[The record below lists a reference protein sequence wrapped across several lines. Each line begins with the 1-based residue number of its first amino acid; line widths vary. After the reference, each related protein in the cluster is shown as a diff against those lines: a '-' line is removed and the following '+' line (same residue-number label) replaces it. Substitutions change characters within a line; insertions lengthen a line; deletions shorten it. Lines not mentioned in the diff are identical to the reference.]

1 MSKEKRTPPSVDQL
15 KRELRRERY
24 RKSYS
29 ETLSS
34 TLFSLVVVAALAVFI
49 ATILL
54 PVFQL
59 LGNSMA
65 PNLQDG
71 EIVVSVRTGKPE
83 QGDLIAFYYNNK
95 VLVKRVIAAPGQ
107 WVELEEDGNVYVNG
121 ELLNEP
127 YLQEKTLGDC
137 EIEMPYQVPDGR
149 WFVMGDARATSVD
162 SRNKAIGCVSEEQ
175 IVGRLVFRI
184 WPLEAIGRL
193 D

>member
-1 MSKEKRTPPSVDQL
+1 MNKEKRTPPTLDQL

-24 RKSYS
+24 RKSYG

-34 TLFSLVVVAALAVFI
+34 TLFSLVVVAALAVLI

-59 LGNSMA
+59 YGSSMA
-65 PNLQDG
+65 PNLNDG

-95 VLVKRVIAAPGQ
+95 VLVKRVIATPGQ
-107 WVELEEDGNVYVNG
+107 WVALDEDGNVYVNG
-121 ELLNEP
+121 EALEEP
-127 YLQEKTLGDC
+127 YLKEKDMGDC
-137 EIEMPYQVPDGR
+137 DIEMPYQVPDGR

-184 WPLEAIGRL
+184 WPLDVISRL

>member
-1 MSKEKRTPPSVDQL
+1 MSKPKRTPPKLDQL

-24 RKSYS
+24 RRSYG

-34 TLFSLVVVAALAVFI
+34 TLFSLVVVAALAVLI
-49 ATILL
+49 STIFL

-59 LGNSMA
+59 YGSSMS

-83 QGDLIAFYYNNK
+83 RGDLIAFYYNNK
-95 VLVKRVIAAPGQ
+95 VLVKRVIATPGQ
-107 WVELEEDGNVYVNG
+107 WVELDEDGNVYING
-121 ELLNEP
+121 ELLDEP
-127 YLQEKTLGDC
+127 YVQEKDLGDC

-149 WFVMGDARATSVD
+149 WFVMGDSRATSVD

-175 IVGRLVFRI
+175 IVGRLVLRI
-184 WPLEAIGRL
+184 WPLDSISRL

>member
-1 MSKEKRTPPSVDQL
+1 MNKEKRTPPTLDQL

-24 RKSYS
+24 RKSYG

-34 TLFSLVVVAALAVFI
+34 TLFSLVVVAALAVLI

-59 LGNSMA
+59 YGSSMA
-65 PNLQDG
+65 PNLNDG

-95 VLVKRVIAAPGQ
+95 VLVKRVIATPGQ
-107 WVELEEDGNVYVNG
+107 WVELDEDGNVYVNG
-121 ELLNEP
+121 DALEEP
-127 YLQEKTLGDC
+127 YLKEKDMGDC
-137 EIEMPYQVPDGR
+137 DIEMPYQVPDGR

-175 IVGRLVFRI
+175 IVGRQVFRI
-184 WPLEAIGRL
+184 WPLDVISRL

>member
-34 TLFSLVVVAALAVFI
+34 TLFSLVVVAALAVLI

-59 LGNSMA
+59 HGNSMA

-107 WVELEEDGNVYVNG
+107 WVELDEDGNVYVNG

>member
-1 MSKEKRTPPSVDQL
+1 MSKPKRTPPTLDQL

-24 RKSYS
+24 RRSYG

-34 TLFSLVVVAALAVFI
+34 TLFSLVVVAALAVLI
-49 ATILL
+49 STIFL

-59 LGNSMA
+59 YGSSMS

-83 QGDLIAFYYNNK
+83 RGDLIAFYYNNK
-95 VLVKRVIAAPGQ
+95 VLVKRVIATPGQ
-107 WVELEEDGNVYVNG
+107 WVELDEDGNVYING
-121 ELLNEP
+121 ELLDEP
-127 YLQEKTLGDC
+127 YVQEKDLGDC

-149 WFVMGDARATSVD
+149 WFVMGDSRATSVD

-175 IVGRLVFRI
+175 IVGRLVLRI
-184 WPLEAIGRL
+184 WPLDSISRL